1 VRRKNHSRRREASDV
16 LPVTIVVLAAGVAR
30 RMGRQKLLLPIDGVP
45 IVTRVVAA
53 CTAWSTVVVVS
64 DAAVAH
70 ALARTGARMVF
81 NDAPERGMNHSLAL
95 ADAAVRHDEA
105 IAVMLG
111 DVPDTSPIA
120 IARVINA
127 YEETIDVVAP
137 EAGGRLGHPV
147 VFGPRARARIA
158 ALADG
163 DALRT
168 LRDDPAF
175 EKRIVAGVDAGTF
188 TDIDT
193 PADYAAR
200 LRRVRS

>member
-1 VRRKNHSRRREASDV
+1 MNHSHGREESDV
-16 LPVTIVVLAAGVAR
+16 LAVTIVVLAAGVAR
-30 RMGRQKLLLPIDGVP
+30 RMGGQKLLLPIDGVA

-53 CTAWSTVVVVS
+53 CEAWPTVVVVS
-64 DAAVAH
+64 DATVAQ
-70 ALARTGARMVF
+70 ALARAGARIVH
-81 NDAPERGMNHSLAL
+81 NAAPERGMNHSLAL
-95 ADAAVRHDEA
+95 ADAVIRRDEA

-111 DVPDTSPIA
+111 DLPDSSAIA

-127 YEETIDVVAP
+127 YEETIDVVSP
-137 EAGGRLGHPV
+137 EAGGRQGHPV

-158 ALADG
+158 GLADG
-163 DALRT
+163 DALRS

-175 EKRIVAGVDAGTF
+175 VKRIVSGIDERTF

-200 LRRVRS
+200 IGRARS